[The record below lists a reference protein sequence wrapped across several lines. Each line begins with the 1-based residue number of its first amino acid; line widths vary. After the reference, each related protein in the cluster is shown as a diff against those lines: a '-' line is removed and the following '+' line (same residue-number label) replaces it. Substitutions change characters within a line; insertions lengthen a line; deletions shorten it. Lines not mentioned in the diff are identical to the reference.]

1 MSNYEEELFTGL
13 ASFNFFSFNA
23 GPLGKLTYPYICCM
37 FCWALDTVLPLRRTM
52 KPSLIH
58 LEWVNRNWK
67 KENLFGWM
75 LPLWCL
81 SCQAR
86 TADGHT
92 HTRTSDSLTNTH
104 KHQSNSLTD
113 FIFSYF
119 TCIVFAGSEWHILP
133 TTFVH

>member
-37 FCWALDTVLPLRRTM
+37 FCWALY
-52 KPSLIH
+52 S
-58 LEWVNRNWK
+58 NAS
-67 KENLFGWM
+67 KEDNEAISYLSRVSEQELKERANLFGWM

-119 TCIVFAGSEWHILP
+119 TCIVFTGSEWHILP